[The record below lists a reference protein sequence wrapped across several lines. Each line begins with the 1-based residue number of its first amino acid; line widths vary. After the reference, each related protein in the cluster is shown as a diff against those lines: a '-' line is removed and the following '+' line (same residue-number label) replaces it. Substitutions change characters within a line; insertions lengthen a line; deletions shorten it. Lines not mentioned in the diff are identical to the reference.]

1 MTNNEIRIVVNAP
14 AAKAFEFTLEPKN
27 KKMWMEDFAG
37 ETVSPDQ
44 IKLGTFYINSLGKL
58 EVTDYEKDV
67 FIELTHTENSYQSS
81 YSFRK
86 INEAQTEIVY
96 FEAMFDGSE
105 LTHPRKHSDFE
116 TLKTLLES

>member
-1 MTNNEIRIVVNAP
+1 MTNNEIRITVDVP
-14 AAKAFEFTLEPKN
+14 ASKAFEFTLEPQN
-27 KKMWMEDFAG
+27 KKLWMKDYAD
-37 ETVSPDQ
+37 ETVSTDQ
-44 IKLGTFYINSLGKL
+44 INLGTFYLNPLGKL

-86 INEAQTEIVY
+86 IDDTHTEIVY

-105 LTHPRKHSDFE
+105 LIHPWEQSDFE

>member
-1 MTNNEIRIVVNAP
+1 MTNNEIRIIVHAP
-14 AAKAFEFTLEPKN
+14 ASKVFEFTLEPNN
-27 KKMWMEDFAG
+27 KKLWMKDYIT
-37 ETVSPDQ
+37 ETVSTDQ
-44 IKLGTFYINSLGKL
+44 INLGTFYINPLGKH

-86 INEAQTEIVY
+86 IDDTHTEIVY

-105 LTHPRKHSDFE
+105 LTHPRKQSDFE
-116 TLKTLLES
+116 TLKALLES